1 MLERYPQVRLVV
13 PHCGSFLPYMKQRAK
28 AMFAML
34 AGMQQ
39 FYYDFAGAP
48 LPEAMDM
55 LLRITDVSHLL
66 YGSDFPYV
74 PAKVLLGKKT
84 GLDEELAHRE
94 WLDKIYCQN
103 SQELINL
110 NADLYEIRPEVPY
123 SQEDLNYND
132 ESTRATVE
140 QKNDSAR
147 PKLAD
152 KNAPIANYDTIVLA
166 YPIWWGQAPR
176 IMDTFV
182 ESYDFT
188 GKKLTAVCTSGGSD
202 IGTSADYLQKL
213 TKGKAEWKSGKLFS
227 SQAKAEDIKSWFN
240 GLGL

>member
-1 MLERYPQVRLVV
+1 MKLVMKGDNIMRKIWIACLGVLMILSLVGCGTESGKTAEKAAPV
-13 PHCGSFLPYMKQRAK
+13 PAQTTAQADSKAPAAKGKILVAYFSATGNTRTLAENTAK
-28 AMFAML
+28 A
-34 AGMQQ
+34 
-39 FYYDFAGAP
+39 
-48 LPEAMDM
+48 
-55 LLRITDVSHLL
+55 
-66 YGSDFPYV
+66 
-74 PAKVLLGKKT
+74 
-84 GLDEELAHRE
+84 
-94 WLDKIYCQN
+94 
-103 SQELINL
+103 L

-123 SQEDLNYND
+123 SKEDLNYND

-152 KNAPIANYDTIVLA
+152 KNVPIANYDTIVLA

-213 TKGKAEWKSGKLFS
+213 TKGKAEWKAGKLFS
-227 SQAKAEDIKSWFN
+227 PQAKAEEIKSWFN

>member
-1 MLERYPQVRLVV
+1 MGCGTESGKTAEKAAPAPAQTAQAESKAPAAKGKILVAYFSAT
-13 PHCGSFLPYMKQRAK
+13 GNTRTLAENTAK
-28 AMFAML
+28 A
-34 AGMQQ
+34 
-39 FYYDFAGAP
+39 
-48 LPEAMDM
+48 
-55 LLRITDVSHLL
+55 
-66 YGSDFPYV
+66 
-74 PAKVLLGKKT
+74 
-84 GLDEELAHRE
+84 
-94 WLDKIYCQN
+94 
-103 SQELINL
+103 L

-123 SQEDLNYND
+123 SKEDLNYND

-152 KNAPIANYDTIVLA
+152 KNAPIAAYDTIVLA

-213 TKGKAEWKSGKLFS
+213 TKGKAEWKPGKLFS
-227 SQAKAEDIKSWFN
+227 PQTKPADIKSWFD

>member
-1 MLERYPQVRLVV
+1 MRKLWIACLGVLMILGLVG
-13 PHCGSFLPYMKQRAK
+13 CGTESSKTAEKTAPAPVQTTAQADSKAPAVKGKILVAYFSATGNTRTLAENTAK
-28 AMFAML
+28 A
-34 AGMQQ
+34 
-39 FYYDFAGAP
+39 
-48 LPEAMDM
+48 
-55 LLRITDVSHLL
+55 
-66 YGSDFPYV
+66 
-74 PAKVLLGKKT
+74 
-84 GLDEELAHRE
+84 
-94 WLDKIYCQN
+94 
-103 SQELINL
+103 L

-123 SQEDLNYND
+123 SKEDLNYND

-188 GKKLTAVCTSGGSD
+188 GKKLTAICTSGGSD

-213 TKGKAEWKSGKLFS
+213 TKGKAEWKAGKLFS
-227 SQAKAEDIKSWFN
+227 PQAKAEDIKSWFN